1 MKYIVLSLVFMLSG
15 CSSIVGMIPSFSD
28 LNQSRAIID
37 VRASVDAVDCARPQ
51 LAQANH
57 IASQLRWF
65 ELYSESRGRRDQD
78 VIRVIKPIQE
88 TVADWQKRDAD
99 GQASQGYCR
108 LKKQILQSQTARA
121 AQVVL
126 GRF

>member
-15 CSSIVGMIPSFSD
+15 CSTIVGLIPSFSD
-28 LNQSRAIID
+28 ANQSRAIID
-37 VRASVDAVDCARPQ
+37 VRASVDSVDCTKPQ
-51 LAQANH
+51 LAQANI
-57 IASQLRWF
+57 IAGQLRWF

-99 GQASQGYCR
+99 GQASQGYCK

-121 AQVVL
+121 ASVVL

>member
-15 CSSIVGMIPSFSD
+15 CSTIVGLIPSFSD
-28 LNQSRAIID
+28 VNQSRAIID
-37 VRASVDAVDCARPQ
+37 VRASVDSVDCTKPQ
-51 LAQANH
+51 LAQATI
-57 IASQLRWF
+57 IAGQLRWF

-99 GQASQGYCR
+99 GQASQGYCK

-121 AQVVL
+121 ASVVL

>member
-1 MKYIVLSLVFMLSG
+1 MKYVLLSLALLLSG
-15 CSSIVGMIPSFSD
+15 CANIIGMIPSFSD
-28 LNQSRAIID
+28 ANQSRAIID
-37 VRASVDAVDCARPQ
+37 VRASVDAVDCTRPQ
-51 LAQANH
+51 LAQANQ
-57 IASQLRWF
+57 IAGQLRWF

-99 GQASQGYCR
+99 GQASQGYCK

-121 AQVVL
+121 ASVVL

>member
-1 MKYIVLSLVFMLSG
+1 MKYVLLSLALLLSG
-15 CSSIVGMIPSFSD
+15 CANIIGMIPSFSD
-28 LNQSRAIID
+28 ANQSRAIID
-37 VRASVDAVDCARPQ
+37 VRASVDSVDCTKPQ

>member
-15 CSSIVGMIPSFSD
+15 CSTIVGLIPSFSD
-28 LNQSRAIID
+28 ANQSRAIID
-37 VRASVDAVDCARPQ
+37 VRASVDSVDCTKPQ
-51 LAQANH
+51 LAQANI
-57 IASQLRWF
+57 IAAQLRWF

-99 GQASQGYCR
+99 GQASQGYCK

-121 AQVVL
+121 ASVVL